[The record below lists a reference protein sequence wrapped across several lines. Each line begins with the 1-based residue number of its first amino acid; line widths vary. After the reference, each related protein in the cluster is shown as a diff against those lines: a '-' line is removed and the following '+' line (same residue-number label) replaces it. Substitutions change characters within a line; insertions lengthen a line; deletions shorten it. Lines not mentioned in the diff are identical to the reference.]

1 MAKAK
6 DVIEKGAKEAT
17 TLPMALGVV
26 AVLSSGTV
34 ISTYMGLFGGSKI
47 VRTGAL
53 ALLTASLL
61 GWAAVGGSK
70 MSAQMKGG
78 ARAFSGTLGLMS
90 LVALVQEVTG
100 MNGQTME
107 SQVFPN
113 GDGRI
118 FGDITEDATY
128 SPIGTVSNDA
138 ETFAAEQYHVDESPS
153 WNPLDLGQYNPMDSH
168 HQDIGYAPP
177 VWVSDSVPEVEQKQM
192 VATAN
197 NVDVGGTVIGG
208 SADVIKSYL
217 QPTTTYNSAGFTGH
231 GVSTA
236 FSAESAQIG
245 NHVQGSRGQG
255 NIIGQ

>member
-6 DVIEKGAKEAT
+6 DVIEKGAKEAA

-34 ISTYMGLFGGSKI
+34 ISTYMGLFGGSKV

-53 ALLTASLL
+53 AVLTASLL
-61 GWAAVGGSK
+61 GWAAVGGSR
-70 MSAQMKGG
+70 MGAQMKGG

-107 SQVFPN
+107 SQVYAN

-118 FGDITEDATY
+118 FGDITSEDTY
-128 SPIGTVSNDA
+128 SPIGTVSNGA
-138 ETFAAEQYHVDESPS
+138 ESFAAEEYHQDESPS
-153 WNPLDLGQYNPMDSH
+153 WNPLDLGQYNPLDSH

-177 VWVSDSVPEVEQKQM
+177 VWVSDSVPNVSQQPM

-197 NVDVGGTVIGG
+197 NVDIGGTVVGG
-208 SADVIKSYL
+208 NADVIKSYIR
-217 QPTTTYNSAGFTGH
+217 PSTTYNSAGFTGH

-236 FSAESAQIG
+236 FSAEKAQIG
-245 NHVQGSRGQG
+245 NHVNGSMGQGS
-255 NIIGQ
+255 IIGQ

>member
-1 MAKAK
+1 MPPL
-6 DVIEKGAKEAT
+6 ISCEKGAKEAA
-17 TLPMALGVV
+17 TLPIALGVV

-34 ISTYMGLFGGSKI
+34 ISTYMGLFGGSKV

-53 ALLTASLL
+53 AVLTASLL
-61 GWAAVGGSK
+61 GWAAVGGSR
-70 MSAQMKGG
+70 MGAQMKGG

-107 SQVFPN
+107 SQVYAN

-118 FGDITEDATY
+118 FGDITSEDTY
-128 SPIGTVSNDA
+128 SPIGTVSNGA
-138 ETFAAEQYHVDESPS
+138 ESFAAEEYHQDESPS
-153 WNPLDLGQYNPMDSH
+153 WNPLDLGQYNPLDSH

-177 VWVSDSVPEVEQKQM
+177 VWVSDSVPNVSQQPM

-197 NVDVGGTVIGG
+197 NVDIGGTVVGG
-208 SADVIKSYL
+208 NADVIKSYIR
-217 QPTTTYNSAGFTGH
+217 PSTTYNSAGFTGH

-236 FSAESAQIG
+236 FSAEKAQIG
-245 NHVQGSRGQG
+245 NHVNGSMGQGS
-255 NIIGQ
+255 IIGQ

>member
-1 MAKAK
+1 MAKAT
-6 DVIEKGAKEAT
+6 DVIEKGAKQAT

-53 ALLTASLL
+53 AVLTASLL
-61 GWAAVGGSK
+61 GWAAVGGSR
-70 MSAQMKGG
+70 MSAQMRGG

-100 MNGQTME
+100 LNGQHLA
-107 SQVFPN
+107 SDVFPN

-138 ETFAAEQYHVDESPS
+138 ESFAAEQYHVDETPS

-177 VWVSDSVPEVEQKQM
+177 VWVSDSVPNVEQQQM

-197 NVDVGGTVIGG
+197 NVDVGGTVVGG
-208 SADVIKSYL
+208 SADVINSYL

-231 GVSTA
+231 GVSMA
-236 FSAESAQIG
+236 FQAESAQIG
-245 NHVQGSRGQG
+245 NHVQGARGQG
-255 NIIGQ
+255 SIIGQ